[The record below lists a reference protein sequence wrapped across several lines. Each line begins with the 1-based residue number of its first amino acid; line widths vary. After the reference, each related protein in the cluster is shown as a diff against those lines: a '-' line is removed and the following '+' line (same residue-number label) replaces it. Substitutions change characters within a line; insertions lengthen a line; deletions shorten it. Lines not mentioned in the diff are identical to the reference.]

1 MYKKHFQVLKVISVR
16 KHFDNIDKK
25 PFERKDLIKQTD
37 GLYIEA
43 FKHVSQIYCDN
54 REKLHT
60 LEVHTRIIWT
70 NTTFVL
76 KRVLTFLGPRA
87 CDTKRHEE
95 NNYQILRA

>member
-1 MYKKHFQVLKVISVR
+1 MRYMYKKHCQVLKVISVR

-54 REKLHT
+54 RENWITHARSPHK
-60 LEVHTRIIWT
+60 
-70 NTTFVL
+70 
-76 KRVLTFLGPRA
+76 
-87 CDTKRHEE
+87 
-95 NNYQILRA
+95 NYLNKYNICA